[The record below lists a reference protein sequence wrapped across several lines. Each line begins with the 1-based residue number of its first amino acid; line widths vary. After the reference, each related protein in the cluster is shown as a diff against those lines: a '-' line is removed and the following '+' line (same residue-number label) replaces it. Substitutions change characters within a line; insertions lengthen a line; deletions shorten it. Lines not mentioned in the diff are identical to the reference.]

1 MESGKAVSFLATLG
15 GAGAAAYADNKYADK
30 SVAGLTPGT
39 LLGVAAAA
47 LGMSGF
53 GGSQKGNL
61 LSLGEG
67 ALAGEMY
74 RVVTNKLVAQA
85 APATQGVAGRL
96 SSSMRMQYGTVGA
109 RGPVTHAEALQNL
122 NALRAM
128 AR

>member
-1 MESGKAVSFLATLG
+1 MESGKAVGFLATLG
-15 GAGAAAYADNKYADK
+15 GAGVAAYADSKYADK

-53 GGSQKGNL
+53 GGAQKAHL
-61 LSLGEG
+61 LSIGEG

-74 RVVTNKLVAQA
+74 RVVTNKLAAQPA
-85 APATQGVAGRL
+85 ATQGVMGRL
-96 SSSMRMQYGTVGA
+96 SPSMRIQYGTVGA
-109 RGPVTHAEALQNL
+109 RGPVTHAEALQHL
-122 NALRAM
+122 NALRAI